1 MDHAIYTALGAAN
14 ASLNRQAITANNLAN
29 VSTSGFR
36 AQVAAFRAMSV
47 EGESIPTRTL
57 VTASTPYNDYSVGA
71 INTTGRPLDVAL
83 PQNGWLAVQMSDGR
97 EAYTRNGNI
106 ETDGEGALTV
116 RGLPVIGDNGPIRV
130 PPQAQLT
137 IAADGTV
144 TALGVGDEPAAL
156 AQVAK
161 IKMVN
166 AGPYS
171 LQNGDDGL
179 FHVTASTAAARGETL
194 PADPEMK
201 LTPAALE
208 SSNVSPVKAMVE
220 MIANA
225 RGFDMNMKVI
235 SAVDDN
241 EKKSNQL
248 LNLG

>member
-14 ASLNRQAITANNLAN
+14 ASLNRQAVTANNLAN

-36 AQVAAFRAMSV
+36 AQVAAFRAVAV
-47 EGESIPTRTL
+47 EGDSIPTRTL

-71 INTTGRPLDVAL
+71 INTTGRSLDVAL
-83 PQNGWLAVQMSDGR
+83 PQNGWLAVQMPDGR

-106 ETDGEGALTV
+106 EIDSEGALTV
-116 RGLPVIGDNGPIRV
+116 RGLPLLGDGGPIAA

-137 IAADGTV
+137 IAPDGSI
-144 TALGVGDEPAAL
+144 TALGAGDEPSAL
-156 AQVAK
+156 ALVGK

-166 AGPYS
+166 AGPYT

-179 FHVTASTAAARGETL
+179 FHVTASAAAEGGETL
-194 PADPEMK
+194 PADLQMK
-201 LTPAALE
+201 LTPGALE
-208 SSNVSPVKAMVE
+208 SSNVSPVKSMVE

-225 RGFDMNMKVI
+225 RGFDMNMKII